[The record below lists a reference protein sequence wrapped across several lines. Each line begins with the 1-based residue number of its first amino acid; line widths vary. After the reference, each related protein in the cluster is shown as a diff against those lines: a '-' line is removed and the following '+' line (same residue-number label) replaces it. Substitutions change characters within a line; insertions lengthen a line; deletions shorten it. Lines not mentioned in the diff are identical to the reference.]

1 MTETS
6 VSIKSPSIFSIQLPY
21 LPPSCRPWIR
31 WLLNDFYDDFQI
43 SWFTQTYRET
53 ITLCEMK
60 LRNAVF
66 CIQVSCRSIS
76 VNWPPWQQFS
86 HALYIFPCLQQ
97 HTLHTTQLPGI
108 DVLGQRIVNN
118 CILSNLQHSAKE
130 MYWGKEWQTVHT
142 LHTTQ
147 LPGIGAL
154 GQRIVISCIPCIPP
168 PTSSTRPRKCI
179 WAKNDEHTL
188 HTPQVPDQYV
198 VHLDKEM
205 VTICSIHKNLVF
217 SHSWFG
223 NLGRN
228 VNLHFV
234 GIANNVF
241 SCVSSLILMCHINGA
256 VFLPP
261 NSSFVFVWIEL
272 RFQPN
277 SNEQY
282 QLRSFSS

>member
-1 MTETS
+1 M
-6 VSIKSPSIFSIQLPY
+6 
-21 LPPSCRPWIR
+21 
-31 WLLNDFYDDFQI
+31 
-43 SWFTQTYRET
+43 
-53 ITLCEMK
+53 LCEMK
-60 LRNAVF
+60 LGDAVF
-66 CIQVSCRSIS
+66 CHASCRSIS
-76 VNWPPWQQFS
+76 VNWSPWQQFS

-97 HTLHTTQLPGI
+97 HTLHTP
-108 DVLGQRIVNN
+108 
-118 CILSNLQHSAKE
+118 
-130 MYWGKEWQTVHT
+130 
-142 LHTTQ
+142 Q

-154 GQRIVISCIPCIPP
+154 GQRIVNNCIPCIPP

-179 WAKNDEHTL
+179 GAKNDEHCIPCIPPNFKTRMWCIW
-188 HTPQVPDQYV
+188 TKKIV
-198 VHLDKEM
+198 VKYRK
-205 VTICSIHKNLVF
+205 HKKLVF
-217 SHSWFG
+217 SNSWFG
-223 NLGRN
+223 NLGQN
-228 VNLHFV
+228 GNLHFV